1 MAVFDKTDSLD
12 GNKGRESSESGL
24 FLDTHTH
31 THTHTHAHTCRD
43 TLTHTHSHTNTI
55 YSPLYPSEGYNLT
68 PTPPTQTINTR
79 PTAYFLL
86 QPHSDPKPN
95 PSPLPRTFHSIMS
108 WHSFSTTLRQRPP
121 LLSTCHPFHTHP
133 STKPPSP
140 PFLRL
145 HTLSPPLHPS
155 PFLFPSTLP
164 PPPHTPSSSLS
175 TPPPAC
181 ISPAVHCIAALP
193 RLLFSRT
200 HVIRVARQLRSA
212 AAIFRNTK
220 TCTCC
225 TILEFL
231 QAHSTKVNN
240 YQNVAVFLRPEW
252 L

>member
-1 MAVFDKTDSLD
+1 MQ
-12 GNKGRESSESGL
+12 
-24 FLDTHTH
+24 THTH
-31 THTHTHAHTCRD
+31 THT
-43 TLTHTHSHTNTI
+43 LTHQ
-55 YSPLYPSEGYNLT
+55 YNLL
-68 PTPPTQTINTR
+68 PIVSLRGVQPYPQPPTQTINTR

-86 QPHSDPKPN
+86 QPHADPN
-95 PSPLPRTFHSIMS
+95 PNLLHLPRTFHMILS

-121 LLSTCHPFHTHP
+121 LLSTCHPLHTHP

-140 PFLRL
+140 LFLRL

-155 PFLFPSTLP
+155 PYTPALILP

-225 TILEFL
+225 TILAFL
-231 QAHSTKVNN
+231 QAHSTKVND
-240 YQNVAVFLRPEW
+240 YRNVAVFLRPEW
-252 L
+252 